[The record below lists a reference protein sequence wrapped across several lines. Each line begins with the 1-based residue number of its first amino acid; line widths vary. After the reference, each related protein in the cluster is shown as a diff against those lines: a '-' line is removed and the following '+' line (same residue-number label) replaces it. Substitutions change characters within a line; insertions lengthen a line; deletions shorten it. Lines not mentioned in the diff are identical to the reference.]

1 MSNQHL
7 EDMMLIHFN
16 MPLLE
21 KKPVKINL
29 SQIKEVWKQHPT
41 DCYTSAL
48 QWAEEKAAI
57 INEVEDDVV
66 DKEDECLDVDLR
78 DIYDEE
84 LEDQL
89 NVLDLDELA
98 EDEDVL
104 EKEIDLD
111 WSSTKEVDRVFSK
124 RQ

>member
-1 MSNQHL
+1 
-7 EDMMLIHFN
+7 

-21 KKPVKINL
+21 KNPVKINL
-29 SQIKEVWKQHPT
+29 SQINEVLKQHT

-48 QWAEEKAAI
+48 QWAEDKADI
-57 INEVEDDVV
+57 INEVKNYVV
-66 DKEDECLDVDLR
+66 DMEDECLDVDLR

-84 LEDQL
+84 WEDQL
-89 NVLDLDELA
+89 NVLDLGEFA

-111 WSSTKEVDRVFSK
+111 WSSIKEVDRVFSK